1 MEYIKDRDLSY
12 ILNKYHDA
20 SAPWTGMGRF
30 RPANAPFEPETGKD
44 PDEILEMILA
54 QDAALSELPRP
65 IRKARALVLVLENT
79 RIAADPRDPYPAIQC
94 IDRPLTKTLVNK
106 RVVAHRIAPEA
117 EEARRALEKSGA
129 ATIWLDYDHSVPV
142 WERISSLGFSGLLEG
157 VKEAKE
163 QHRAAGTLTAEA
175 TALFDSVILA
185 YEGIL
190 CFIDRLAD
198 NAEKTAGCER
208 QAAALCKLRSGTPD
222 TLYEALL
229 LSYLYF
235 MISEH
240 IDHMQVRSLGQMDKL
255 FRPYFEGD
263 LARGVSEEALRR
275 EWAYYFLQF
284 SAIGNY
290 WNQPMFLGGNDEKE
304 QTEICPL
311 SYLILDVYDKM
322 GIYSPKIQIKYNKET
337 PDALLQKALDMIRRG
352 HNSIVFVSDARVRRV
367 LMQEG
372 ADADAARTANIRGCY
387 EFDIAGGMNMG
398 MNYVN
403 LLKPLEYA
411 MHEGL
416 DGRTGAPDG
425 LPCPAEF
432 DSFEAFLAEYKRQ
445 LKNLLQKVMSLT
457 NTLDCLLT
465 EINPTLL
472 LTATSRTA
480 LERAKDPLAGG
491 AATNNSCINL
501 GGTATVTDSLCAIRQ
516 LVFERK
522 EMTLQELRS
531 VLDSNFEGQELLR
544 RRLLAGEEKFGNGR
558 ERPDAL
564 ALDILTFAAETV
576 NATPNAATRGGRWHM
591 GTHVARQIFDQGAKS
606 IATPDGRLAF
616 AEYSKNLSPVL
627 GQAKSGVTA
636 AILSVVKFPT
646 EVIASDD
653 CLDAAFHPSTV
664 RGAGGLT
671 AMLGLLRTFDALG
684 GHAIHFNIFDTKILH
699 DAQEHPERYEDLQIR
714 VSGWNALFNHME
726 KAEQDSY
733 IRQAEAAT
741 N

>member
-1 MEYIKDRDLSY
+1 MEYIKDSDLSY

-20 SAPWTGMGRF
+20 SAPWTGLKRF
-30 RPANAPFEPETGKD
+30 VPANAPFDPQTGKD
-44 PDEILEMILA
+44 PKVICEMILA
-54 QDAALSELPRP
+54 QDATLADLPRP

-94 IDRPLTKTLVNK
+94 MDRPLTKTLVDK

-117 EEARRALEKSGA
+117 EAARRAMEKSGA

-142 WERISSLGFSGLLEG
+142 WERIFSLGFPGLLQG
-157 VKEAKE
+157 VKEARADHE
-163 QHRAAGTLTAEA
+163 AAGTLTAEA
-175 TALFDSVILA
+175 AAMFDSVILA

-190 CFIDRLAD
+190 IFIDRLIAQ
-198 NAEKTAGCER
+198 AMQTAGCQR
-208 QAAALCKLRSGTPD
+208 QAAALRKLRSGTPD

-255 FRPYFEGD
+255 FRPYFERD
-263 LARGVSEEALRR
+263 LARGVSEEELRR

-284 SAIGNY
+284 AAIGNY
-290 WNQPMFLGGNDEKE
+290 WNQPMFLGGNDENE

-311 SYLILDVYDKM
+311 SYLILDVYDRM
-322 GIYSPKIQIKYNKET
+322 GIYTPKIQIKYNKET

-352 HNSIVFVSDARVRRV
+352 HNSIVFVSDARIRRV

-372 ADADAARTANIRGCY
+372 ADADTARTANIRGCY

-480 LERAKDPLAGG
+480 LEHAKDPLAGG
-491 AATNNSCINL
+491 AASKNSCINL
-501 GGTATVTDSLCAIRQ
+501 GGTATVTDSLCAIRR
-516 LVFERK
+516 LVFESK

-531 VLDSNFEGQELLR
+531 VLDSNFEGQEPLR
-544 RRLLAGEEKFGNGR
+544 RRLLAGEEKFGNGQ

-564 ALDILTFAAETV
+564 ALDILSFAAEIV
-576 NATPNAATRGGRWHM
+576 NATPNAVTRGGRWHM

-616 AEYSKNLSPVL
+616 SEYSKNLSPVQ
-627 GQAKSGVTA
+627 GQAKNGVTA

-646 EVIASDD
+646 EVIASDA
-653 CLDAAFHPSTV
+653 CLDAALHPTTV
-664 RGAGGLT
+664 QGADGL
-671 AMLGLLRTFDALG
+671 AAILGLLRAFDSLG
-684 GHAIHFNIFDTKILH
+684 GHAIHFNVLDTSTLRA
-699 DAQEHPERYEDLQIR
+699 AQEHPEQYADLQIR
-714 VSGWNALFNHME
+714 VSGWNALFNSMS
-726 KAEQDSY
+726 KSEQDAY
-733 IRQAEAAT
+733 ILQAEAA